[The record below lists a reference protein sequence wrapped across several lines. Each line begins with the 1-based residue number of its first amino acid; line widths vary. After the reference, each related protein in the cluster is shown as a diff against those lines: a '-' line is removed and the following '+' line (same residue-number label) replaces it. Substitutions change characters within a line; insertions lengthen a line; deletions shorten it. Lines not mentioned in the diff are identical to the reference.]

1 MKEILYFS
9 RYSKHRGQ
17 ELVEQ
22 KTLTLSVSVSLSLPP
37 LPNKKHIVLFLNK
50 RSGFVLQNM
59 HDVEINHCKLLVI
72 YKLMYF
78 TTAFTQYVNT

>member
-1 MKEILYFS
+1 MKEILYTFPGIANIEDKS
-9 RYSKHRGQ
+9 
-17 ELVEQ
+17 LAEQ
-22 KTLTLSVSVSLSLPP
+22 KTLTLSLSLPP
-37 LPNKKHIVLFLNK
+37 PPPNKKHIVLFLNK